1 MPKRAYLSYVAA
13 VAASPPAPALTPVRW
28 MESSRADL
36 KRLSEQVQH
45 RTGFALQKL
54 QRGEFPRDAALLK
67 GDLSGLIEIRVDDP
81 GGTYRTVLTV
91 KLAGTIYV
99 LHVFQKKS
107 THGIGMPRRTVALI
121 KRRLASARALHDE
134 TSRGPTQER
143 E

>member
-1 MPKRAYLSYVAA
+1 
-13 VAASPPAPALTPVRW
+13 

-45 RTGFALQKL
+45 RTGFALQTL

-81 GGTYRTVLTV
+81 GGTYRTVVTV

-107 THGIGMPRRTVALI
+107 TRGIGMPRRTVALI
-121 KRRLASARALHDE
+121 KRRLASARALHHE

-143 E
+143 A